1 MMISTAM
8 NAKLNGQIQGEF
20 SAAHGYLAM
29 ACAFDAMGLKIL
41 TKKFLEQHEE
51 EREHG
56 MKILHYL
63 QEVGGTVTL
72 SAIDEPRTEYTTAES
87 IVTAALDSELH
98 VTKMINDV
106 MALAESEKDYATR
119 SFLQWFVD
127 EQVEEGVDGRQSDS
141 RGVNLDELAQIMKSI
156 GAVEALNLDG
166 GGSSSI
172 FANGK
177 LLNKPVG
184 GTEQREVMSAIAIFC
199 N

>member
-1 MMISTAM
+1 MMISSAM
-8 NAKLNGQIQGEF
+8 NAKLNEQIQGEF

-41 TKKFLEQHEE
+41 ARKFLGQHEE

-72 SAIDEPRTEYTTAES
+72 SAIDEPRTDYTTAES

-98 VTKMINDV
+98 VTKMINEV

-127 EQVEEGVDGRQSDS
+127 EQVEEVSQMTDLL
-141 RGVNLDELAQIMKSI
+141 NLVKMAGGNLLQ
-156 GAVEALNLDG
+156 VEARVRHEMM
-166 GGSSSI
+166 S
-172 FANGK
+172 
-177 LLNKPVG
+177 NK
-184 GTEQREVMSAIAIFC
+184 
-199 N
+199 